1 MNGQIAIERKEHQK
15 SALRKILDTM
25 KPYLAVEHG
34 RKTERSLMKY
44 AILLSEAE
52 LDCIVKLCQQAV
64 VSEKQKKAASIEQ
77 PLPKARAGGKNR
89 KAHLVSGRL
98 F

>member
-1 MNGQIAIERKEHQK
+1 MNGRIAIERSGTQK

-25 KPYLAVEHG
+25 EPYLTREHG
-34 RKTERSLMKY
+34 QKKERCLMKY

-52 LDCIVKLCQQAV
+52 LDCIVRLCQRAV
-64 VSEKQKKAASIEQ
+64 VSERRKVKPKFLAGA
-77 PLPKARAGGKNR
+77 PL
-89 KAHLVSGRL
+89 